1 MTGKCVCTKKYKNSY
16 FPSRVKII
24 HVFISH
30 HEKTFYS
37 YNIHNATIY
46 ISRFIMCFIFPW
58 WDMNM
63 KNFLYGIWIWN
74 FPVMGIFIPSRKMII
89 IIHIPSRES
98 IRFICHLR
106 KMFKFTTHH
115 GKVSYSYPV
124 LFTRDGKYEFLYFFV
139 QTHFPVMDMSYY
151 LFLYKYSFFKN
162 STI

>member
-37 YNIHNATIY
+37 YTVTGKMFYTYPITRKHFFHIP
-46 ISRFIMCFIFPW
+46 SQEKCFIHIPSQDF
-58 WDMNM
+58 
-63 KNFLYGIWIWN
+63 FL
-74 FPVMGIFIPSRKMII
+74 IFIPSRKMII

-115 GKVSYSYPV
+115 GKVSYSYPYRK
-124 LFTRDGKYEFLYFFV
+124 FFMFISHHGKIKHIINL
-139 QTHFPVMDMSYY
+139 
-151 LFLYKYSFFKN
+151 L
-162 STI
+162 I

>member
-30 HEKTFYS
+30 DEKTFYS
-37 YNIHNATIY
+37 YTVTGKMFYTYPITGK
-46 ISRFIMCFIFPW
+46 SF
-58 WDMNM
+58 
-63 KNFLYGIWIWN
+63 
-74 FPVMGIFIPSRKMII
+74 IFIPSRKMII

-115 GKVSYSYPV
+115 GKFSYSYPV
-124 LFTRDGKYEFLYFFV
+124 QEIVHVHVPSRENK
-139 QTHFPVMDMSYY
+139 TH
-151 LFLYKYSFFKN
+151 YKSAN
-162 STI
+162 INCCIMNA